1 MTQSIL
7 RTDGLAIGY
16 RTGSNSKRIL
26 KDGISA
32 NLCSGELVCLV
43 GPNGAGK
50 STLLRTLAGL
60 QPALDGHVNFKGVL
74 KKYDSADTGWIDI
87 HKLTPRQLARRISVV
102 LTEPVDGDGLSAY
115 TLTALGRHPYTDWRG
130 RMTPADEAVVTW
142 ALQAVGAAGLAG
154 RALATLSDGERQKIF
169 IARALA
175 QEPDL
180 MILDEPTAFLD
191 LPHRIEIMHTLK
203 HLARSIGQ
211 AILLSTHDLDQA
223 LQNADRLWLLP
234 MQGGLIYG
242 APEDLIL
249 SGDFEA
255 AFSSDLSTTFPT
267 IFDRHSGTFALKN
280 GLSGEIT
287 LCGEGLEA
295 EWTARALKREG
306 YKVIFSSTGMTQNI
320 DLSVDVLH
328 TPQKC
333 IWRLHDGQQVKKDF
347 ASIYDL
353 ISSLR
358 IIHQQ

>member
-1 MTQSIL
+1 MTEHIL
-7 RTDGLAIGY
+7 QADSLAIGY
-16 RTGSNSKRIL
+16 DAGSKAKRVL
-26 KDGISA
+26 KSGINAS
-32 NLCSGELVCLV
+32 LCSGELVCLV

-60 QPALDGHVNFKGVL
+60 QPALGGHVKFNGIL
-74 KKYDSADTGWIDI
+74 KKYDSADDGWVDI
-87 HKLTPRQLARRISVV
+87 HSLTPRQLARRISVV
-102 LTEPVDGDGLSAY
+102 LTDAVDGDGLNAY

-130 RMTPADEAVVTW
+130 RMTPADEAVVNW
-142 ALQAVGAAGLAG
+142 ALQAVGAAALAG
-154 RALATLSDGERQKIF
+154 RPLTMLSDGERQKIF

-180 MILDEPTAFLD
+180 IILDEPTAFLD

-234 MQGGLIYG
+234 MQGALVCG

-255 AFSSDLSTTFPT
+255 AFTSDISASFPT
-267 IFDRHSGTFALKN
+267 IFDRQRGTFALKN
-280 GLSGEIT
+280 GSSGEIV
-287 LCGEGLEA
+287 LRGEGLEA

-306 YKVIFSSTGMTQNI
+306 YKVIISPTGTSQNI
-320 DLSVDVLH
+320 DLSVDVLY
-328 TPQKC
+328 TPQKY
-333 IWRLHDGQQVKKDF
+333 IWRLHDGQQGKKDF
-347 ASIYDL
+347 TSIYDL

-358 IIHQQ
+358 SIHQQ

>member
-87 HKLTPRQLARRISVV
+87 YKLTPRQLARRISVV

-115 TLTALGRHPYTDWRG
+115 ALTALGRHPYTDWRG

-142 ALQAVGAAGLAG
+142 ALHAVGAAGLAG
-154 RALATLSDGERQKIF
+154 RALTTLSDGERQKIF

-267 IFDRHSGTFALKN
+267 TFDRHSGTFALKN

-287 LCGEGLEA
+287 LCGDGLET
-295 EWTARALKREG
+295 EWTGRALKREG
-306 YKVIFSSTGMTQNI
+306 YKVIIGHPDQPHLPH
-320 DLSVDVLH
+320 LSVEVLR
-328 TPQKC
+328 TSAKNL
-333 IWRLHDGQQVKKDF
+333 WRLHDGIEEARQYT
-347 ASIYDL
+347 SIYDM
-353 ISSLR
+353 ISALRSL
-358 IIHQQ
+358 HQQ

>member
-1 MTQSIL
+1 MTELIMQ
-7 RTDGLAIGY
+7 TEGLAIGY
-16 RTGSNSKRIL
+16 GVGSKSKRVL
-26 KDGISA
+26 KDGIDA

-60 QPALDGHVNFKGVL
+60 QPALGGHVYFKGVL
-74 KKYDSADTGWIDI
+74 KKYDAADADWVDI

-130 RMTPADEAVVTW
+130 RTTPADEAVVIW

-154 RALATLSDGERQKIF
+154 RPLTTLSDGERQKIS

-180 MILDEPTAFLD
+180 IILDEPTAFLD

-234 MQGGLIYG
+234 MQGALVYG

-255 AFSSDLSTTFPT
+255 AFSSDLSPSSPT
-267 IFDRHSGTFALKN
+267 IFDQHSGTFTLVN
-280 GLSGEIT
+280 GSSGEIT
-287 LCGEGLEA
+287 LQGEGLAA
-295 EWTARALKREG
+295 EWTGRALKREG
-306 YKVIFSSTGMTQNI
+306 YNVVSSITDQSYHPH
-320 DLSVDVLH
+320 LSIEVLQ
-328 TPQKC
+328 TPAKNL
-333 IWRLHDGQQVKKDF
+333 WRLFNGHQDARDYT
-347 ASIYDL
+347 SIYDL
-353 ISSLR
+353 ISALR
-358 IIHQQ
+358 NIHEQ